1 VGQTVFRGL
10 EAIFDILLKG
20 MDTDTLSSFLDP
32 IIRIRAVQNFTPS
45 KAVSFIYFLKQII
58 RDNLAKELKD
68 AAVSLELLNLESSID
83 DLALIAF
90 DIYME
95 CREKIYELKANQE
108 RSGIFAAFKRAG
120 LVCEAPVEQPDLK

>member
-1 VGQTVFRGL
+1 MRGL

-20 MDTDTLSSFLDP
+20 MDTDTISSFLDP
-32 IIRIRAVQNFTPS
+32 IIRIRAVQDFTPS

-68 AAVSLELLNLESSID
+68 AALCLELLGLESAID

-95 CREKIYELKANQE
+95 CREKICELKANQE
-108 RSGIFAAFKRAG
+108 RAGIYAAFKRAG
-120 LVCEAPVEQPDLK
+120 LICEIPGAKPEPK